1 MLFKTRGVALSF
13 IKYKESSI
21 IARIFTEAFGMQS
34 YIVNSVRSK
43 STKTK
48 IALFQPLTIL
58 DLVVYHNKRREINR
72 ISEIKCSFTFHTIP
86 FNIRKTSIAL
96 FLTELLNQTLYD
108 EGENEELFDFIH
120 ESIITFDGFQQAY
133 ENFHIQFMLLLSK
146 YLGIKPESARDM
158 LLEVGHL
165 RLYDK
170 EFLEK
175 VDFFIRSDF
184 TDYQKIDK
192 SVRNEILLLI
202 IDYFRF
208 HYDSIREFK
217 SIHVL
222 KEVLG

>member
-1 MLFKTRGVALSF
+1 MLFKTRGIALSF